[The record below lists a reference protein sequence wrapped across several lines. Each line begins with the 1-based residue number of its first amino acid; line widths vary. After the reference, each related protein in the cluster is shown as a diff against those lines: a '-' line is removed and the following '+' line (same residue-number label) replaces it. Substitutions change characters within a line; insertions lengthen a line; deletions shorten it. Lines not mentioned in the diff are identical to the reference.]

1 MKIET
6 KQLVKSYHIGGK
18 LTPILKGIDL
28 EIQSGEFV
36 VLSGKSGAGKSTLL
50 YQLSM
55 LSRPTEGS
63 VLIDGDDVG
72 VFSDTERTSFRLK
85 NFGFVF
91 QDFALSRDMT
101 AVENVALPL
110 VCLGY
115 SFKRANAEAIS
126 ALKRVNLAHRA
137 DNYPEQ
143 LSGGEQQRV
152 AIARAV
158 VTRPN
163 VIFADEPTA
172 SLDTANSENVLDII
186 KKLHQEEKN
195 TVVMITH
202 EEQYK
207 DIGDRI
213 IELEDGK
220 LI

>member
-1 MKIET
+1 MNIQST
-6 KQLVKSYHIGGK
+6 QLVKSYTVGGQ

-28 EIQSGEFV
+28 TIGSGEFV

-55 LSRPTEGS
+55 LSRPTKGQI
-63 VLIDGDDVG
+63 LIDGVDVG
-72 VFSDTERTSFRLK
+72 ELTETQRTEFRLR
-85 NFGFVF
+85 NFGFIF
-91 QDFALSRDMT
+91 QDFALSRDLT

-110 VCLGY
+110 ICLGY
-115 SFKRANAEAIS
+115 SFHRAYTDATA
-126 ALKRVNLAHRA
+126 ALKRVELDHRA

-172 SLDTANSENVLDII
+172 SLDTKNSENVLEII
-186 KKLHQEEKN
+186 SNLHKTEKI
-195 TVVMITH
+195 TVIMITH
-202 EEQYK
+202 EERYK
-207 DIGDRI
+207 HIGERI

-220 LI
+220 II

>member
-6 KQLVKSYHIGGK
+6 TQLIKSYTIGGT
-18 LTPILKGIDL
+18 LTPILKGIDV
-28 EIQSGEFV
+28 EIHSGEFV

-63 VLIDGDDVG
+63 VLVDGEDVG
-72 VFSDTERTSFRLK
+72 LLSETERTRFRLK

-91 QDFALSRDMT
+91 QDFALSRDLT
-101 AVENVALPL
+101 ATENVALPL
-110 VCLGY
+110 ICLGY
-115 SFKRANAEAIS
+115 SFRRAKKDALA
-126 ALKRVNLAHRA
+126 ALKRVNLDHRG

-172 SLDTANSENVLDII
+172 SLDTANSENVLEII
-186 KKLHQEEKN
+186 KKLHAEEKI

-202 EEQYK
+202 EERYK
-207 DIGDRI
+207 HIGERI
-213 IELEDGK
+213 IELEDGN
-220 LI
+220 LL